1 MRPISSENPNQP
13 KRYKTI
19 TYRPYPDSAVR
30 EMGQWIQAQSWKE
43 IYKLESAH
51 EKAST
56 FEEMLLEKIEYFF
69 PEKTIKINE
78 NNKPWINPEL

>member
-1 MRPISSENPNQP
+1 
-13 KRYKTI
+13 
-19 TYRPYPDSAVR
+19 
-30 EMGQWIQAQSWKE
+30 MGQWIQAQSWKE